1 METIRQL
8 QLQLKKRQLTS
19 CSLIEK
25 SLSQAKNSLYVM
37 TSINAEHAMSL
48 AQHADSLIAS
58 GHTNSPL
65 LGLPI
70 TIKDLFDVQG
80 QTTMAGTVVC
90 AGEPSAAKDALVISR
105 LKNVGAVILGKT
117 NMSEFAFSGVGIN
130 PHYGTPVNPCDLQIA
145 RIPGGSSSGAAVSV
159 ASGFA
164 VAGLGSDTGGSLR
177 IPAALCG
184 LVGFKNSQFRVP
196 REGAVELAR
205 SLDTVGAITRCVD
218 DAMILDQVL
227 SGQDLLV
234 QARGLKGLRLAIP
247 TTLMIDD
254 LDETVAKSFSKVIS
268 TLTQAGVEI
277 REISLKELD
286 EIAQINQPGGLSPI
300 EGYAA
305 QGVRIEADPTKVD
318 HRVVQ
323 RMYLGK
329 GVSAADYLHL
339 LDRRKNWIKRVQSVI
354 EPFDAIICPTVPIIA
369 QPIQALLDSEDE
381 FFRVNRLLL
390 RNTFAINFLD
400 GCSISIPCHAQ
411 GDLPVGLMI
420 SANCGKDS
428 AVLGIALAIEAQ
440 LKKLHTN

>member
-8 QLQLKKRQLTS
+8 QLQLKQRQLN
-19 CSLIEK
+19 CYSLIEK
-25 SLSQAKNSLYVM
+25 SLNQAKNSSDVM
-37 TSINAEHAMSL
+37 TAIYADQAMSS
-48 AQHADSLIAS
+48 AQHADSLIAT
-58 GHTNSPL
+58 GATNSPL

-80 QTTMAGTVVC
+80 QTTMAGTVVF
-90 AGEPSAAKDALVISR
+90 AGEPAVAQDAPAVSR
-105 LKNVGAVILGKT
+105 LKNAGAVILGKT

-130 PHYGTPVNPCDLQIA
+130 PHYGTPVNPFDLDTA

-184 LVGFKNSQFRVP
+184 LVGFKNSQYRVP
-196 REGAVELAR
+196 RAGAVELAR

-218 DAMILDQVL
+218 DAIILDQVL
-227 SGQDLLV
+227 SGQDLAV
-234 QARGLKGLRLAIP
+234 QARALKGLRLAIP
-247 TTLMIDD
+247 NTLMMDD
-254 LDETVAKSFSKVIS
+254 LDETVAKSFSKLLI

-286 EIAQINQPGGLSPI
+286 EIAHINQPGGLSPI

-305 QGVRIEADPTKVD
+305 QGARIEADPSKVD

-323 RMYLGK
+323 RMYMGK
-329 GVSAADYLHL
+329 GISAADYLHL
-339 LDRRKNWIKRVQSVI
+339 MDRRKNWIERVNSVI
-354 EPFDAIICPTVPIIA
+354 EPFDALICPTVPIVA
-369 QPIQALLDSEDE
+369 QPIQALLDSDDE

-400 GCSISIPCHAQ
+400 GCSISIPCHVQ

-420 SANCGKDS
+420 SASCGKDS
-428 AVLGIALAIEAQ
+428 VVLGIALAIEAH
-440 LKKLHTN
+440 LKKSLSK